1 MNGSNGRPSSLY
13 EQTLE
18 CARREIDE
26 ASAEIAQMRDRLM
39 GLEARMEAA
48 KAVYEAVAARL
59 NIEDEINEA
68 PPEEV
73 EEQIPEPS
81 TPPLSQEEIS
91 RLLHAQKS
99 AQTPNRE
106 APTAPQAPP
115 PQPNPVAQEP
125 IGLPSSESDLIRQHL
140 QARSGAVTA
149 PQALAP
155 QPQAP
160 TPQPQALAT
169 QPNPVAQE
177 PIGLPSSESDLIRQH
192 LQARSGAETVPQT
205 PATQP
210 RAPAPAA
217 QEPAGLP
224 SSESDLI
231 RQHLQARAGV
241 ETAPQ
246 APATQPQAPA
256 PAAQE
261 SSGLPPSESD
271 LIRQHLQ
278 AQSGAESASPKASVA
293 EPKPSTPA
301 PAGGLNEEDRMLI
314 EEHLRRRIES
324 ESHNT

>member
-1 MNGSNGRPSSLY
+1 MLIYGGNFLNAGMYDEISPVLGKREATLMNGSNGRPSSLY

-26 ASAEIAQMRDRLM
+26 ASAEVAQIRDRLM

-68 PPEEV
+68 SPEEV
-73 EEQIPEPS
+73 EEQILEPS

-91 RLLHAQKS
+91 RILQAQKS
-99 AQTPNRE
+99 A
-106 APTAPQAPP
+106 PTSPQA
-115 PQPNPVAQEP
+115 
-125 IGLPSSESDLIRQHL
+125 
-140 QARSGAVTA
+140 
-149 PQALAP
+149 
-155 QPQAP
+155 
-160 TPQPQALAT
+160 
-169 QPNPVAQE
+169 
-177 PIGLPSSESDLIRQH
+177 
-192 LQARSGAETVPQT
+192 

-210 RAPAPAA
+210 QAPAPAA

-231 RQHLQARAGV
+231 RQHLQARAG
-241 ETAPQ
+241 APATQ
-246 APATQPQAPA
+246 PQAPAPAAQEPASLPSSESDLIRQHLQARAGAPATQPQAPA

-261 SSGLPPSESD
+261 SSGMPPSESD

-301 PAGGLNEEDRMLI
+301 PAGGLNEEDRKLI

-324 ESHNT
+324 ESQNT

>member
-18 CARREIDE
+18 CARHEIDE

-73 EEQIPEPS
+73 EKQIPEPS

-140 QARSGAVTA
+140 QARSGA
-149 PQALAP
+149 
-155 QPQAP
+155 
-160 TPQPQALAT
+160 
-169 QPNPVAQE
+169 
-177 PIGLPSSESDLIRQH
+177 G
-192 LQARSGAETVPQT
+192 TV
-205 PATQP
+205 
-210 RAPAPAA
+210 
-217 QEPAGLP
+217 
-224 SSESDLI
+224 
-231 RQHLQARAGV
+231 
-241 ETAPQ
+241 PQ

-261 SSGLPPSESD
+261 PAGLPSSESD

>member
-99 AQTPNRE
+99 VQPPIRE
-106 APTAPQAPP
+106 APTAPQAP
-115 PQPNPVAQEP
+115 
-125 IGLPSSESDLIRQHL
+125 
-140 QARSGAVTA
+140 A
-149 PQALAP
+149 P
-155 QPQAP
+155 
-160 TPQPQALAT
+160 

-192 LQARSGAETVPQT
+192 LQARSGAETAPQA

-210 RAPAPAA
+210 QAPAPQPNPVAQEPTGLRSSESDLIRQHLQARAGTGTAPQAPATQPQAPAPAA

-231 RQHLQARAGV
+231 RQHLQARAGA
-241 ETAPQ
+241 ETVPQ
-246 APATQPQAPA
+246 TQATQPQAPA

-301 PAGGLNEEDRMLI
+301 PAGGLNEEDRKLI

>member
-26 ASAEIAQMRDRLM
+26 ASAEITQMRDRLM

-99 AQTPNRE
+99 AQTPIRE
-106 APTAPQAPP
+106 APTAPQTPA

-140 QARSGAVTA
+140 QARSG
-149 PQALAP
+149 
-155 QPQAP
+155 
-160 TPQPQALAT
+160 
-169 QPNPVAQE
+169 
-177 PIGLPSSESDLIRQH
+177 G
-192 LQARSGAETVPQT
+192 
-205 PATQP
+205 
-210 RAPAPAA
+210 
-217 QEPAGLP
+217 
-224 SSESDLI
+224 
-231 RQHLQARAGV
+231 
-241 ETAPQ
+241 
-246 APATQPQAPA
+246 
-256 PAAQE
+256 E
-261 SSGLPPSESD
+261 SS
-271 LIRQHLQ
+271 
-278 AQSGAESASPKASVA
+278 SPKASVA

-301 PAGGLNEEDRMLI
+301 PTGGLNEEDRKLI

-324 ESHNT
+324 ESQNT